1 MTTPLQ
7 TAESLVT
14 RLQDKIAYA
23 QTGVLSQVLL
33 KVPHCQY
40 TLICLAARTDIV
52 EHTSTRN
59 GVVQVI
65 AGKGTLTLEGRDI
78 NLEPGVFVFMPA
90 NAPHAL
96 KAEENLVFLITL
108 SDASE
113 AS

>member
-14 RLQDKIAYA
+14 RLQDKIAYT

-40 TLICLAARTDIV
+40 TLICLAAGTDIA

-78 NLEPGVFVFMPA
+78 NLESGVFVFMPA